1 MAPSCNYQRCGK
13 TDIPHAV
20 DVVVL
25 VVIDV
30 GRRLLP
36 MLLFVHPFLVHSTR
50 QKDTGR
56 DVCVTHQKVM
66 NTFNSRLRS
75 RLRIPTPPRNVTLN
89 SVREGRRKQMIL
101 ISLLSLLQRLSLS
114 LSLEFSSISFSFFRP
129 PRDRAP
135 PSPSLPRRLS
145 LLLRPLLLSH
155 FLLRA
160 FTFTRRRREDL
171 AAKPSFLE
179 AHLDTCF
186 EKKFGAGNLWT
197 FSCCLVAKK

>member
-1 MAPSCNYQRCGK
+1 MAPSCNYQRCSK

-20 DVVVL
+20 VVVVVL

-30 GRRLLP
+30 GSRLLP

-66 NTFNSRLRS
+66 KTFNPRLRS
-75 RLRIPTPPRNVTLN
+75 RLQIPTPPRNVTLN
-89 SVREGRRKQMIL
+89 SVRVGRRKQMIL
-101 ISLLSLLQRLSLS
+101 ISLLSLPSSTS

-186 EKKFGAGNLWT
+186 EKINLVQVI
-197 FSCCLVAKK
+197 CGLLVAAQ